1 MWFNHN
7 VKTSAKRM
15 FVISF
20 ALTAAACAP
29 SLAIPSLNDHD
40 GEPASYSIAGTAIL
54 HESSSH
60 HITCED
66 VLLVKATPQ
75 VIAKI
80 SAVFGGEGGG
90 YAAEL
95 KVGGYTEIA
104 EQQNRVAYKECGG
117 DGAFILS
124 HVKPAEYYV
133 IARTTW
139 LLRWAHRGGY
149 LARRIQVTRSMTDI
163 RLEKKN
169 S

>member
-1 MWFNHN
+1 MWLNHN
-7 VKTSAKRM
+7 MKTNFKGTL
-15 FVISF
+15 VISF
-20 ALTAAACAP
+20 ALMATACTP
-29 SLAIPSLNDHD
+29 SLAIPSPNDHD
-40 GEPASYSIAGTAIL
+40 REPASYSIAGTAIL

-60 HITCED
+60 HVACED

-75 VIAKI
+75 VIAKVG
-80 SAVFGGEGGG
+80 AVFGGEGGG

-95 KVGGYTEIA
+95 KVGGYTAIA
-104 EQQNRVAYKECGG
+104 DQQDRVAYEGCDT

-149 LARRIQVTRSMTDI
+149 LAKRIQVTRSMTEV
-163 RLEKKN
+163 RLEKIN